1 MRYNLFKNT
10 KGKLTTKVNSEHSRF
25 LVQVTWS
32 PSLDPASAVFFSF
45 YFRAV
50 LWDQWGFLSEVF
62 LEQTSKLSVRA
73 ESCWPLMQPLNH
85 FVWPPLKIS
94 ILHLNALW
102 QERPVTFDHTC
113 QNSFICENPETLE
126 FETSVSQY
134 EINYFWTH
142 LKNIGL
148 VKY

>member
-1 MRYNLFKNT
+1 
-10 KGKLTTKVNSEHSRF
+10 
-25 LVQVTWS
+25 
-32 PSLDPASAVFFSF
+32 
-45 YFRAV
+45 
-50 LWDQWGFLSEVF
+50 
-62 LEQTSKLSVRA
+62 
-73 ESCWPLMQPLNH
+73 MQPLNH

-102 QERPVTFDHTC
+102 QERLVTFDHTC
-113 QNSFICENPETLE
+113 QNSFVCENPETLE

-142 LKNIGL
+142 LKNIEL